1 MLLVPEIYDF
11 DQWFMLL
18 FVVFHGLSTVN
29 FNEFPCVLESQA
41 LAGKN
46 FRKFC
51 EKLRLG
57 RNLYFLIHFS
67 NRFKRAR
74 KGVYSVR

>member
-1 MLLVPEIYDF
+1 MLLVPKIYDF

-18 FVVFHGLSTVN
+18 FVVFHSLSTVN

-41 LAGKN
+41 LAGEN
-46 FRKFC
+46 FGKFR

-57 RNLYFLIHFS
+57 RNLYFFIHFS

-74 KGVYSVR
+74 

>member
-1 MLLVPEIYDF
+1 MLLAPELYDF

-29 FNEFPCVLESQA
+29 FNEFSCVLESQA
-41 LAGKN
+41 LAGEDFGK
-46 FRKFC
+46 FR
-51 EKLRLG
+51 EKLGLG
-57 RNLYFLIHFS
+57 WNLYFFVHFS

-74 KGVYSVR
+74 QGVNAVR

>member
-29 FNEFPCVLESQA
+29 FNEFPSVLESQA
-41 LAGKN
+41 LAGEN
-46 FRKFC
+46 FGKFR
-51 EKLRLG
+51 EKL
-57 RNLYFLIHFS
+57 
-67 NRFKRAR
+67 
-74 KGVYSVR
+74 